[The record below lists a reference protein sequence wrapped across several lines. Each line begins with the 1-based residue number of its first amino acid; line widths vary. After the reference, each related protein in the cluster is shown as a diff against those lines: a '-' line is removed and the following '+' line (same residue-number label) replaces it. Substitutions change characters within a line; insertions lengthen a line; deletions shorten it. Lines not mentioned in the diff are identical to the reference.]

1 MITRRRFAQRSA
13 AAAALAIP
21 AIQSFSRSASAA
33 PIVLKCSNS
42 YVLAHPVNQR
52 LKQAG
57 ERIKE
62 ESDGKLELRI
72 FADSALGGDPRMVAQ
87 LRSGALEIHTGLFS
101 YYSSLVPAVN
111 ASGLGFA
118 FKNYDQVW
126 AAWDGAFGDYLR
138 AQCPEKIGAVCLDKT
153 FDTGFRQIT
162 SNTHPVVKPAD
173 LKGMKIRVPNEENK
187 TSLFTHLGAAPTP
200 IQVKELYSALQTGVV
215 DAQENGLPHIEFL
228 KLYEVTK
235 FCSLTNHIWDGL
247 SIFINAKVMNRL
259 SSGQQEILA
268 KNLNMAALQERDD
281 YSSMMKDILV
291 KVEQWG
297 MKVNTTNRDDF
308 VTVLNE
314 SGYYKEWKGR
324 LGDEPWSLLEKYTGS
339 LG

>member
-1 MITRRRFAQRSA
+1 MITRRRFVQRSVA
-13 AAAALAIP
+13 TGALAIP
-21 AIQSFSRSASAA
+21 AIHSFSRSASAA
-33 PIVLKCSNS
+33 PMVFKCSNS

-57 ERIKE
+57 DRIRE
-62 ESDGKLELRI
+62 ESDGKIELRL
-72 FADSALGGDPRMVAQ
+72 FPDSALGGDPQMVAQ

-118 FKNYDQVW
+118 FKDYDQVW

-138 AQCPEKIGAVCLDKT
+138 AQCPDKVGAICLDKT

-162 SNTHPVVKPAD
+162 TSTHPVVKPED

-200 IQVKELYSALQTGVV
+200 IPIKEMYSALQTGVV

-247 SIFINAKVMNRL
+247 SIFVNAKAMNRL
-259 SSGQQEILA
+259 TSGQQEILT
-268 KNLNMAALQERDD
+268 KNLNLAAVQERAD
-281 YSSMMKDILV
+281 YSSLMTDILP
-291 KVEQWG
+291 KIEQQG
-297 MKVNTTNRDDF
+297 MKVNTTKRDEF
-308 VTVLNE
+308 VAVLNE

-324 LGDEPWSLLEKYTGS
+324 LGDEPWSLLEKYTGP
-339 LG
+339 LA